1 MWWSS
6 DGLCTYLTTRS
17 TCFYQPISVI
27 LNSVVLLFHLVSSFY
42 VGKAKETTKPWS
54 TWDEPNLSQFA
65 IALGDLVK
73 KTHTH
78 NNNNLALL
86 EVTW

>member
-1 MWWSS
+1 MN
-6 DGLCTYLTTRS
+6 
-17 TCFYQPISVI
+17 PI
-27 LNSVVLLFHLVSSFY
+27 Y
-42 VGKAKETTKPWS
+42 
-54 TWDEPNLSQFA
+54 PNLQ
-65 IALGDLVK
+65 LLLVTWLK